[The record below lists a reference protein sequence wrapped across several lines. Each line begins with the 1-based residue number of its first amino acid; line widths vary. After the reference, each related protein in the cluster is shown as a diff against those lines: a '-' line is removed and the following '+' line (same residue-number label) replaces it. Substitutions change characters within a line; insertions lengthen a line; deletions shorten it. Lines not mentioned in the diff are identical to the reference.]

1 MQVGSD
7 YMVKVKGSKGSL
19 TGGTFPPYPE
29 WDIPKRVRVTA
40 EYPTFYVVTCLP
52 HISPHGMTSG
62 PTDPY
67 TVTLDK
73 FEIGKSLE
81 VKPCG

>member
-7 YMVKVKGSKGSL
+7 YMVKVKGSKGGL
-19 TGGTFPPYPE
+19 TGGTCPPYPE
-29 WDIPKRVRVTA
+29 WDIPN
-40 EYPTFYVVTCLP
+40 
-52 HISPHGMTSG
+52 ISPHGMTSG